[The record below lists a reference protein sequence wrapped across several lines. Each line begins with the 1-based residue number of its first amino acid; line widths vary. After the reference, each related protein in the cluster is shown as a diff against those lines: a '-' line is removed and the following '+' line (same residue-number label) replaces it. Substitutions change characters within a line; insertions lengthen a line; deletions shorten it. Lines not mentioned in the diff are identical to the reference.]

1 METIKLD
8 DEDFGEFNDLMEEY
22 ENLIE
27 EFKEKNQDIAI
38 QIDETLNEKKA
49 SQDCF
54 AFFYAYRVV
63 FQRPCKLQYS

>member
-8 DEDFGEFNDLMEEY
+8 DEDFGEFNDLMKEY

-49 SQDCF
+49 SQD
-54 AFFYAYRVV
+54 
-63 FQRPCKLQYS
+63 

>member
-1 METIKLD
+1 MKEMNEGKHIMETIKLD

-49 SQDCF
+49 SQD
-54 AFFYAYRVV
+54 
-63 FQRPCKLQYS
+63 

>member
-27 EFKEKNQDIAI
+27 EFKEAHQDIAI
-38 QIDETLNEKKA
+38 EIDETLHEKKT
-49 SQDCF
+49 DNE
-54 AFFYAYRVV
+54 
-63 FQRPCKLQYS
+63 

>member
-27 EFKEKNQDIAI
+27 EFKETHEDIAI
-38 QIDETLNEKKA
+38 EIDETLYDKKK
-49 SQDCF
+49 SE
-54 AFFYAYRVV
+54 V
-63 FQRPCKLQYS
+63 K

>member
-8 DEDFGEFNDLMEEY
+8 DEDYGEFNDLMEEY

-27 EFKEKNQDIAI
+27 EFKEQNQDIAI

-49 SQDCF
+49 NHFD
-54 AFFYAYRVV
+54 
-63 FQRPCKLQYS
+63 K

>member
-38 QIDETLNEKKA
+38 QIDETLNEKK
-49 SQDCF
+49 SESGLIR
-54 AFFYAYRVV
+54 FFYAYRVV

>member
-27 EFKEKNQDIAI
+27 EFKEKHEDIAI
-38 QIDETLNEKKA
+38 EIDETLHEK
-49 SQDCF
+49 SH
-54 AFFYAYRVV
+54 VE
-63 FQRPCKLQYS
+63 